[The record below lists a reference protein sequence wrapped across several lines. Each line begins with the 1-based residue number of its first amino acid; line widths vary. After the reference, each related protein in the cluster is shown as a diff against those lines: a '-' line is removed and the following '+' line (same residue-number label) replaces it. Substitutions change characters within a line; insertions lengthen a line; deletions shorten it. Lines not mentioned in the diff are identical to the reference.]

1 MVVVIT
7 ENKTKRERGY
17 YLSIGLLGSMTMEEI
32 EFVKAIALWI
42 G

>member
-1 MVVVIT
+1 VAVVIT

-17 YLSIGLLGSMTMEEI
+17 YLSIGLLGSMTMEEA
-32 EFVKAIALWI
+32 EEIARRKRE